1 MSRYI
6 REKID
11 AGAAALWASAFVLM
25 ALIGV
30 QASHLGGAPAQASGV
45 VAVDGMVVLTA
56 ASANGEDVLV
66 VLDERAETISVFGVE
81 NQRNIRLYEKRDLA
95 ELFESANRGGR

>member
-1 MSRYI
+1 MNAYI

-11 AGAAALWASAFVLM
+11 AGAAAHWASAFVLM

-30 QASHLGGAPAQASGV
+30 QASHFGGAEAEAAGV

-56 ASANGEDVLV
+56 ASGNGEDVLV
-66 VLDERAETISVFGVE
+66 VLDEREETISVFGVE
-81 NQRNIRLYEKRDLA
+81 SQRSIRLYEKRRLP
-95 ELFESANRGGR
+95 ELFTSANRGGR